1 MKRLLLPFLFLM
13 LISIFVNAQNVLT
26 PALQHEMHERSN
38 DNLDVI
44 VYLQDDFDLM
54 VFHQKMKAQKA
65 GKNQRVKTIQS
76 ELKSVAKMSQTAFK
90 SELLALSQR
99 GYSNISIEESF
110 WIVNAVR
117 LNVPAFY
124 LDEIA
129 AIPMVERIDINSPR
143 YTFEEPVKIKPS
155 QAKAEGGIEAG
166 LAAINAP
173 AMWEMGYTGRNLL
186 FLSMDTGV
194 FPNHPAISNRFLGNH
209 RPMIQ
214 VWYGMRS
221 PVPTDHASSSHGT
234 HTTGTVLGL
243 VEETNDTIGVAYN
256 SYWIASDP
264 VASSESDLLDPADF
278 MNVYQWVL
286 NPDGNVETTDDVPDV
301 INNSWGYS
309 YDLALE
315 FDACNMEEAQILEV
329 IEAAGILSPFSAGND
344 GPAAQTNGFPA
355 MRAFSELN
363 VMSVGAVNGNTDS
376 YPIADFSSRG
386 PTPCVETGGSL
397 QIKPEVSAPGVS
409 VRSCSG
415 QDEFSL
421 LSGTSMACPHVS
433 GALLLLKEAY
443 PYLDAVSL
451 KEALYVTAHDLGELG
466 EDNVYGNGMI
476 DVLAAFDYL
485 ALSNDPLPPVT
496 DSFDVKL
503 EIQEF
508 AADFVCPGNENIT
521 PKITLINRGT
531 ENLNEINYNW
541 RLNNGDTITQNWT
554 GTLVTNETV
563 IIDLPEMFLEAGNN
577 NLWVWAEPLINTRE
591 FDVYNNADVAH
602 ANVIESVEYPFLDDF
617 ESYESEFIDNN
628 WIVDNPDGVNGWKI
642 SNAPSINEMN
652 IALSMEFYNY
662 FPREGQEDVLY
673 SSLIPL
679 PDTDEQ
685 LNLSFDIAYKKRL
698 EYIYNDSLF
707 VLVSADCGQSFP
719 YLLFANGGE
728 NMATVDGNS
737 NSLPWIPESEADWDT
752 INLNL
757 DDFAGQEIM
766 LRFMAKNDRGNN
778 LYLDNIRVYSGNA
791 DAIST
796 HFDSRFNLFPNPASS
811 TVFIAHNLKGEVE
824 YVIYSVDGK
833 CHQKGILKHD
843 NQINLTKLNN
853 GTYIVKI
860 QNSKQIQVSGL
871 VILSL

>member
-1 MKRLLLPFLFLM
+1 MRYIFIFTLSFFLV
-13 LISIFVNAQNVLT
+13 SHSSYAQNVLT
-26 PALQHEMHERSN
+26 PALQHEMNERFN
-38 DNLDVI
+38 ENLDVL
-44 VYLQDDFDLM
+44 VYLQDNFDVM
-54 VFHQKMKAQKA
+54 TFHQEMKAQKA

-76 ELKSVAKMSQTAFK
+76 ELKSVAELSQTAFK

-99 GYSNISIEESF
+99 GYSKITFEESF

-117 LNVPAFY
+117 LNVPASY

-129 AIPMVERIDINSPR
+129 AIPSVKRIDINSPR
-143 YTFEEPVKIKPS
+143 YQFEEPVKIES
-155 QAKAEGGIEAG
+155 AQAKAEGGIEAG

-173 AMWEMGYTGRNLL
+173 AMWEMGYTGKNLL

-209 RPMIQ
+209 RPLNQ
-214 VWYGMRS
+214 VWYGLRS

-264 VASSESDLLDPADF
+264 VASSDSDLLDPADF
-278 MNVYQWVL
+278 MNVFQWVL
-286 NPDGNVETTDDVPDV
+286 NPDGNNETTDDVPDV

-309 YDLALE
+309 YDLALA

-344 GPAAQTNGFPA
+344 GPAAQTTGFPA
-355 MRAFSELN
+355 MMAFSELN
-363 VMSVGAVNGNTDS
+363 VMSVGAVNGNNAS

-451 KEALYVTAHDLGELG
+451 KEALYVTAHDLGEPG

-476 DVLAAFDYL
+476 DVLAAYDYL
-485 ALSNDPLPPVT
+485 NLTYDAVPPVT
-496 DSFDVKL
+496 DSFDLKL
-503 EIQEF
+503 EIREF
-508 AADFVCPGNENIT
+508 AGDFVCPGNENIT
-521 PKITLINRGT
+521 PKIALINRGT
-531 ENLNEINYNW
+531 ETLSEINYQW
-541 RLNNGDTITQNWT
+541 RLNNGDTVTQVWT
-554 GTLVTNETV
+554 GNLAQNEEAIV
-563 IIDLPEMFLEAGNN
+563 DLSDMLLENGSNE
-577 NLWVWAEPLINTRE
+577 LWVWGAPEIISRE
-591 FDVYNNADVAH
+591 FDIYNNADVAH
-602 ANVIESVEYPFLDDF
+602 ANVIQSTDFPFFDDF
-617 ESYESEFIDNN
+617 ETYESEFIDDN
-628 WIVDNPDGVNGWKI
+628 WIVDNPDGNIGWKF
-642 SNAPSINEMN
+642 SNAPSVDEMN
-652 IALSMEFYNY
+652 MALTMDFYNY
-662 FPREGQEDVLY
+662 SPREGQQDALF
-673 SSLIPL
+673 SSLVSL

-698 EYIYNDSLF
+698 EYLYNDSLF
-707 VLVSADCGQSFP
+707 VSVSTDCGQSFP

-728 NMATVDGNS
+728 NMASLDGNT
-737 NSLPWIPESEADWDT
+737 NSLLWIPETAADWDT

-757 DDFAGQEIM
+757 SDFAGQEIM
-766 LRFMAKNDRGNN
+766 LRFLTKNDRGNN
-778 LYLDNIRVYSGNA
+778 LYLDNIRIYSGNA
-791 DAIST
+791 DAINCYADGGFT
-796 HFDSRFNLFPNPASS
+796 IYPNPANSS
-811 TVFIAHNLKGEVE
+811 VRVIHKLKGAVT
-824 YVIYSVDGK
+824 YSIFSVDGK
-833 CHQKGILKHD
+833 CHQKGVLSAD
-843 NQINLTKLNN
+843 NQLDLYDLNP
-853 GTYIVKI
+853 GTYLIKLKNP
-860 QNSKQIQVSGL
+860 QQILVSRL
-871 VILSL
+871 LIL